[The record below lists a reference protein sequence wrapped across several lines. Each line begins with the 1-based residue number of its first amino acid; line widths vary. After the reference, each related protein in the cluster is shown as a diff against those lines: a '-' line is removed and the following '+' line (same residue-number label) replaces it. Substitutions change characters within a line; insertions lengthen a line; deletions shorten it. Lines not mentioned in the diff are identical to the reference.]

1 MERIYEYLEK
11 KDYSSVQR
19 DIQDFHI
26 ADIAEIINKLEDKD
40 LIIVFRLL
48 NKDIA
53 AEVFANLDRDKKI
66 RIVDSIKIEEL
77 HPIIKELHLDDK
89 VDLLEELPA
98 NVVKNILRYS
108 DSQER
113 QLINQFLNY
122 KEDSAGSIMTIEYA
136 ELKAEMTVSDA
147 LLYIRN
153 HGLDKET
160 LYTCYVLS
168 PNKKLIGAV
177 SLRDLVT
184 SDRDVLIK
192 DLMSEDVI
200 YVHTDTDQEDVAD
213 VFSKY
218 DFSALPVVDT
228 ETRMTGIV
236 TVDDILN
243 VLEREA
249 TEDFHLMASMTPSE
263 GAYLQE
269 SPFKLAKDRII
280 WLVVLLISGIFVGSI
295 IDNYSWTL
303 GQYLVL
309 NSFIPMLT
317 GAGGNSG
324 IQSSTLAVRNLSLG
338 TIKFSNKWQVVAKE
352 FQVGLIVGGFMGIFS
367 LVKVLIIDRVSLDI
381 GIVVGLTMFAAII
394 VAKVF
399 GGLIPILADKVNID
413 PALMSSSII
422 TTLVDAV
429 ALILYFTIAGLILP
443 I

>member
-122 KEDSAGSIMTIEYA
+122 KEDSAGSIMTIEYV

-249 TEDFHLMASMTPSE
+249 TEDFHIMASMTPSE

-295 IDNYSWTL
+295 IDNYSWIL

-367 LVKVLIIDRVSLDI
+367 LAKVLIIDRVSLDI

-413 PALMSSSII
+413 PAIMSSSII

-429 ALILYFTIAGLILP
+429 ALILYFTIAALILP

>member
-122 KEDSAGSIMTIEYA
+122 KEDSAGSIMTIEYV

-249 TEDFHLMASMTPSE
+249 TEDFHIMASMTPSE
-263 GAYLQE
+263 GAYLQG

-295 IDNYSWTL
+295 IDNYSWIL

-367 LVKVLIIDRVSLDI
+367 LAKVLIIDRVSLDI

-413 PALMSSSII
+413 PAIMSSSII

-429 ALILYFTIAGLILP
+429 ALILYFTIAALILP

>member
-122 KEDSAGSIMTIEYA
+122 KEDSAGSIMTIEYV

-243 VLEREA
+243 VMERET
-249 TEDFHLMASMTPSE
+249 TEDFHKMASMTPSE
-263 GAYLQE
+263 GIYLQE
-269 SPFKLAKDRII
+269 SPFKLAKDRVI

-295 IDNYSWTL
+295 IDNYSWIL

-367 LVKVLIIDRVSLDI
+367 LAKVLIIDRVSLDI

-413 PALMSSSII
+413 PAIMSSSII

-429 ALILYFTIAGLILP
+429 ALILYFTIAALILP